1 MSNLSKKLHV
11 LMVTARYFPTMGGI
25 ETHVYEVGKRLAASN
40 DIDITLLTTV
50 LQPFAAGLPNEEYRD
65 GMHIIR
71 VQAWPPERD
80 YRISPAIYSTIRD
93 HQWDLI
99 HCQGCHTFVPP
110 LAMLA
115 ARRAR
120 IPYVLTF
127 HSGGHSSR
135 LRTSI
140 RTSQWNILRP
150 LFASAQTLIAVSHFE
165 ADYFRTLLRLP
176 PQQFKIIPNG
186 GNWSAVSS
194 PLTETEPSCLIM
206 SVGRLER
213 YKGYQHLI
221 TALPHIRRRR
231 PDARLLIV
239 GEGPYEANLRQL
251 AQSTGVADAVE
262 IRAIPPNER
271 QAMQNLLL
279 QAKLVALLSE
289 YEAHPIAIMEALAL
303 QRPTLVTHTSGLAEL
318 AEKKLVRSVPLNST
332 PETIAAAALQQIE
345 QPLIPAQIALPTW
358 DDCAQQ
364 LLDVYTLA
372 LKRETCVS

>member
-1 MSNLSKKLHV
+1 MSNLSEKLHI
-11 LMVTARYFPTMGGI
+11 LMVTARYFPIMGGI
-25 ETHVYEVGKRLAASN
+25 ETHVYEVSRRLAASN
-40 DIDITLLTTV
+40 NIDVTLLTTV
-50 LQPFAAGLPNEEYRD
+50 LHPLAPQSPEEEYRD
-65 GMHIIR
+65 GMRIIR
-71 VQAWPPERD
+71 VQAWPAERD

-115 ARRAR
+115 ARRAK
-120 IPYVLTF
+120 IPYVVTF

-135 LRTSI
+135 LRTNI
-140 RTSQWNILRP
+140 RTSQWNVLRP
-150 LFASAQTLIAVSHFE
+150 LFASAQTLIGVSRFE
-165 ADYFRTLLRLP
+165 ADYFRTVLRLP
-176 PQQFKIIPNG
+176 AQQFKVIPNG

-194 PLTETEPSCLIM
+194 PLVETEPSCLIL

-213 YKGYQHLI
+213 YKGHQHLI
-221 TALPHIRRRR
+221 TALPYIRRRR

-239 GEGPYEANLRQL
+239 GSGPYEANLRRL
-251 AQSTGVADAVE
+251 AQSMNVADAVE
-262 IRAIPPNER
+262 IRAIPPSER
-271 QAMQNLLL
+271 QAMQDLLL
-279 QAKLVALLSE
+279 QAKLVVLLSE

-345 QPLIPAQIALPTW
+345 RPLIPAQIAIPTW

-372 LKRETCVS
+372 LKRKICVS